1 MKKILIILILLSC
14 GISFG
19 QVLPKEFKLGRF
31 AKLNVQQNQTD
42 QPNIIRYNLR
52 TSPIESNVI
61 ISNFISD
68 IIVVGDTIW
77 YGTGKG
83 IVRTYNNGNTF
94 QSYYGTDPFGDD
106 DVAGITVYR
115 NYVIVGTA
123 TSRKTSQGTMP
134 VGTGIKV
141 SSDFGNTWN
150 AYPQPQEPLIQN
162 VRFDSI
168 PYGNNYIKSLM
179 ITSDVTNLTYDIL
192 VTRKN
197 LTSDSLVIWIT
208 SWAGELR
215 KSIDYGAHFK
225 RVILPPD
232 NLDSIY
238 PGGNYTGNHS
248 FSYDATANDN
258 HKCFSVTAENDST
271 IYVGTAGGINKSTDW
286 GVSWRKYN
294 FENTG
299 SGPGISG
306 NFVVALKVQRFAGR
320 TIVWGATNVGGG
332 AQGQAFGISYTTNSG
347 LTWHNTLGGQDEA
360 VFSHAIGFKDS
371 LVYAATDNG
380 IWRSYFTPPNFSWA
394 KPSIIYD
401 EEIKDRIHGD
411 FFYAVDSQND
421 SIWVGSGDGLCRTRD
436 LGNPWTE
443 KWKIFRGYRPV
454 NSTEETYAAPNPFS
468 PDDEVTRIYY
478 RTGSPNSSVTIRI
491 FDFGMNPVRILLQ
504 NAARNAGVQ
513 WTAWD
518 GRRDDGMQVANGV
531 YFYRIEVNNDLTFW
545 GKILVLQ

>member
-1 MKKILIILILLSC
+1 MMKKILIITLLI
-14 GISFG
+14 GFNFSFA
-19 QVLPKEFKLGRF
+19 QVLPKEFKLGQLQ
-31 AKLNVQQNQTD
+31 KSQIQNQTD
-42 QPNIIRYNLR
+42 QPNRILFNIR

-68 IIVVGDTIW
+68 VIVTGDTIW

-83 IVRTYNNGNTF
+83 ITRTFNFGNTF
-94 QSYYGTDPFGDD
+94 QNYYGTEPFGND
-106 DVAGITVYR
+106 DVSGITVYK
-115 NYVIVGTA
+115 NFIIVATA
-123 TSRKTSQGTMP
+123 YSKKTGENEYTPTGS
-134 VGTGIKV
+134 GIKV

-150 AYPQPQEPLIQN
+150 AYPQPKDPNQG
-162 VRFDSI
+162 VRFDSLQ
-168 PYGNNYIKSLM
+168 YGNNYIKSLM
-179 ITSDVTNLTYDIL
+179 CIVDEQNLSYDIF

-197 LTSDSLVIWIT
+197 RTSDSLVIWIT
-208 SWAGELR
+208 SWAGEIR
-215 KSIDYGAHFK
+215 KSIDYGAHFS

-238 PGGNYTGNHS
+238 PGGNYTGTHS
-248 FSYDATANDN
+248 FAYDATVNDN
-258 HKCFSVTAENDST
+258 HKGFSVTAENDST

-286 GVSWRKYN
+286 GVSWRKYTY
-294 FENTG
+294 ENTG
-299 SGPGISG
+299 SGSGISG

-320 TIVWGATNVGGG
+320 IIVWGATNPGGG
-332 AQGQAFGISYTTNSG
+332 AHGQFSAISYTTNSG
-347 LTWHNTLGGQDEA
+347 LTWKNTLGGEDES

-411 FFYAVDSQND
+411 FFYAVDSQGD

-478 RTGSPNSSVTIRI
+478 KTGSQNAKVTIRI
-491 FDFGMNPVRILLQ
+491 FDFGMNPVKVLLQ
-504 NAARNAGVQ
+504 NATRNPGMQ

-518 GRRDDGMQVANGV
+518 GKRDDGMQVANGV
-531 YFYRIEVNNDLTFW
+531 YFYRIEVDDNLTFW